1 MTKHVSIH
9 FKFKD
14 RVYSVTM
21 KTTVDDITLAMLEE
35 RLYKKLSLNE
45 RNVKLVLRYMPMV
58 VGCEAEL
65 TICDDEDLFVY
76 LITIDKDNRRS
87 LLLVEETSVSD
98 QLEVVSRVCKSSVG
112 MNYQA
117 LQGNDDE
124 VRPKALILY
133 VENGEADQQKKQ
145 I

>member
-45 RNVKLVLRYMPMV
+45 RNVKLVL
-58 VGCEAEL
+58 L
-65 TICDDEDLFVY
+65 H
-76 LITIDKDNRRS
+76 
-87 LLLVEETSVSD
+87 
-98 QLEVVSRVCKSSVG
+98 
-112 MNYQA
+112 
-117 LQGNDDE
+117 
-124 VRPKALILY
+124 
-133 VENGEADQQKKQ
+133 ADGGWM
-145 I
+145 